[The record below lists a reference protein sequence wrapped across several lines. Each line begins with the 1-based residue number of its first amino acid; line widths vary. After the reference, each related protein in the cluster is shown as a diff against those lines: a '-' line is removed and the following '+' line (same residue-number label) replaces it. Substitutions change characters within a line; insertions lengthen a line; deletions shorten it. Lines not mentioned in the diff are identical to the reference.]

1 LLAARLKCD
10 LDSALTP
17 PLMAVHELGNWLSFA
32 MRWLHMRRYKY
43 AEDNADRWRDLF
55 VKCAGT
61 SDPFPHTKTIEWVGF
76 VTRIIKFV
84 LPLVGGVLLIIG
96 AWKGK

>member
-1 LLAARLKCD
+1 MQKTTRIAGAIY
-10 LDSALTP
+10 
-17 PLMAVHELGNWLSFA
+17 LS
-32 MRWLHMRRYKY
+32 
-43 AEDNADRWRDLF
+43 NAP
-55 VKCAGT
+55 GT